1 MVQNSDKPKPSD
13 EERLAELE
21 NQLTQQAA
29 AKTTEPP
36 PKASAKAAT
45 TDPVGSSTDKT
56 SKDSAAPFTQREA
69 YQSATNKKT
78 AKTGL
83 LWFVSII
90 NFLLVLTLAAGAYW
104 LWLQWQGQRQQN
116 TQLFNEQQ
124 QQFSQQQ
131 AKLAQASASN
141 QLVENELLAQ
151 SQNAVNQVEQLATK
165 LTSVEQQLALNQ
177 NNLAEIAGRRPADW
191 LLAEADYLVS
201 IAGRKLYL
209 EHDEKTAIMM
219 LQAAASRLEDLADP
233 SLLPLREK
241 LANDMQTLQQ
251 INPVSYTELALT
263 LGGLIK
269 QVDDLPLSYFKRPE
283 SAEPPSEVSAS
294 VEDWQTNLANNFK
307 SFFDNFFSYKKI
319 TTEIKP
325 FMSEQQQWLAKEQL
339 KFALHAA
346 QIAILQENVD
356 LFQQSLLNAVALL
369 TDNYDS
375 QSSSVRKFHDS
386 LYALYNTQTERKYPT
401 QLSVTEALHELISQ
415 RLDRRFSNGAR

>member
-1 MVQNSDKPKPSD
+1 MVQNADKPKPSD

-21 NQLTQQAA
+21 NQLTQQAS
-29 AKTTEPP
+29 AKKTEQP
-36 PKASAKAAT
+36 PKASVNAAAAE
-45 TDPVGSSTDKT
+45 PVGSGADKT
-56 SKDSAAPFTQREA
+56 NKDNSAPFTQREA
-69 YQSATNKKT
+69 YQSSANKKT

-90 NFLLVLTLAAGAYW
+90 NFLLVLALAAGAYW

-124 QQFSQQQ
+124 QLFSQQQ
-131 AKLAQASASN
+131 AKLAEASASN
-141 QLVENELLAQ
+141 QLVENELLAK
-151 SQNAVNQVEQLATK
+151 SQTAVNEVEQLTEKLAT
-165 LTSVEQQLALNQ
+165 VEQQLAVNQ
-177 NNLAEIAGRRPADW
+177 SAVAEIAGRRPADW

-241 LANDMQTLQQ
+241 LANDIQTLQQ

-283 SAEPPSEVSAS
+283 STEPPSEVSTS
-294 VEDWQTNLANNFK
+294 VEDWQSNLSNNFK
-307 SFFDNFFSYKKI
+307 AFFDNFFSYKKI

-346 QIAILQENVD
+346 QIAILQENID
-356 LFQQSLLNAVALL
+356 LFQQSLLNGVALL
-369 TDNYDS
+369 TDNYDR
-375 QSSSVRKFHDS
+375 QSNSVRQFHDS
-386 LYALYNTQTERKYPT
+386 LYALYNTQTERKYPA
-401 QLSVTEALHELISQ
+401 QLNVTEALHELISQ
-415 RLDRRFSNGAR
+415 RLDRRFANGAR

>member
-1 MVQNSDKPKPSD
+1 MVQNSDKPKLSD

-21 NQLTQQAA
+21 NQLTQQAS
-29 AKTTEPP
+29 AKTPEQP
-36 PKASAKAAT
+36 PKVSAKAA
-45 TDPVGSSTDKT
+45 DPVANSADKT
-56 SKDSAAPFTQREA
+56 SKDSSAPFAQREA
-69 YQSATNKKT
+69 YQSSANKKT

-90 NFLLVLTLAAGAYW
+90 NFLLVLALAAGAYW
-104 LWLQWQGQRQQN
+104 LWLQWQRQQN

-131 AKLAQASASN
+131 AKLAEASASN
-141 QLVENELLAQ
+141 QLVENALLAQ
-151 SQNAVNQVEQLATK
+151 SQAAVNEVEQLTEK
-165 LTSVEQQLALNQ
+165 LSTVEQQLAVNQ
-177 NNLAEIAGRRPADW
+177 SALAEIAGRRPADW

-209 EHDEKTAIMM
+209 EHDEKTATMM
-219 LQAAASRLEDLADP
+219 LQAAASRLEDLNDP

-283 SAEPPSEVSAS
+283 STEPPTEVSAS
-294 VEDWQTNLANNFK
+294 VEDWQTNLTNNFK

-346 QIAILQENVD
+346 QIAILQENTD
-356 LFQQSLLNAVALL
+356 LFHQSLLDGVALL
-369 TDNYDS
+369 TDNYDR
-375 QSSSVRKFHDS
+375 QSSSVRQFHDS
-386 LYALYNTQTERKYPT
+386 LYALYNTETERKYPA

-415 RLDRRFSNGAR
+415 RLDRRFANGAR